1 MFKGCSPLSGKIKI
15 AHAYGRPKAN
25 NTRPEIA
32 PDVRFGS
39 FPAFRLK
46 QPEIRDVLDN
56 KSAPG
61 LS

>member
-1 MFKGCSPLSGKIKI
+1 MSGKIKI